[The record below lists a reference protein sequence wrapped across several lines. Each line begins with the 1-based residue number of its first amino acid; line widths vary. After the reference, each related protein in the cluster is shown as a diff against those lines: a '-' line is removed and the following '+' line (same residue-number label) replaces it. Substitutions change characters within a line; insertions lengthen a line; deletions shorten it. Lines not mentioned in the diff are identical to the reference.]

1 MLTATIALTTV
12 LSALGWSDIAVVPS
26 RAGTASA
33 PWQRTLANLDAPTDR
48 TTDTLRRYDLYDRYR
63 RDTTGTILRLEN
75 QARLTPE
82 PELVFALAELSWIE
96 ARRLDRWRK
105 PAAIDHYLDAIT
117 YAYDFLFDPDL
128 ASGRAPTDPRFRTAI
143 DLYNGG
149 LDQLL
154 RAAKAKGP
162 IEPGGTIVLK
172 VHDRELRLQ
181 VNLESS
187 PWKAEDIHE
196 LLLASDYEVTGLPTR
211 SYQYGLGAPM
221 IGIRKLEPGTGSETP
236 NGPRGPERFLPAEMA
251 FPLTAFLHPNSR
263 LRAAPADPSAT
274 RDCTLDLLDPVTIRS
289 VKFRLGD
296 QDYALGIEADFTKP
310 LATMWSRTDMSK
322 ARWTGFLRPGSAI
335 ERSGLT
341 LLRPYEPDKIPVVMV
356 HGLMSS
362 PLAWIPMINELL
374 RDPAIQKEYQF
385 LLYMYPTGV
394 PVPIAASYL
403 RDALQDLQREFA
415 PSGSNPHFNRMILLG
430 HSMGGLLSHAM
441 AVDSGNSFWEVN
453 SDRPFEQIMGPPEI
467 LNELRH
473 YTFFQ
478 AQPYISRV
486 VFLATPHRGSE
497 LARRTIGRVGSSL
510 ITEPDHYGQLL
521 ARLVK
526 DNDGD
531 LDPRQFRRLPTSI
544 ENLAV
549 DSPELLA
556 LLRMQPRPGVL
567 FHSIIGANKP
577 GPLALTTDGIVPYRS
592 SHMDGVASER
602 VVRSDHSVQKD
613 PEAIL
618 EVRRILLEHLAATP
632 AEAPIAVTPPA
643 DAPPATATSAASD
656 ALGPIGSLPPLTPPV
671 AR

>member
-1 MLTATIALTTV
+1 MLTATVV
-12 LSALGWSDIAVVPS
+12 LAAAMSALGLSDIAVVPS
-26 RAGTASA
+26 RSGDAGA
-33 PWQRTLANLDAPTDR
+33 PWQRTLAALDEPTER
-48 TTDTLRRYDLYDRYR
+48 TADTLRRYDLFDRYR
-63 RDTTGTILRLEN
+63 RDPGGALLRLEN

-82 PELVFALAELSWIE
+82 PELVYALAELSWVE
-96 ARRLDRWRK
+96 ARRLDRRRK
-105 PAAIDHYLDAIT
+105 PAALDHYLDAVT

-128 ASGRAPTDPRFRTAI
+128 AAGREPTDPRFRAAI

-149 LDQLL
+149 LDQIL
-154 RAAKAKGP
+154 RAVKAKGP
-162 IEPGGTIVLK
+162 IEPGGTILLK
-172 VHDRELRLQ
+172 VHDRELRLR

-211 SYQYGLGAPM
+211 SYQYGLGTPL
-221 IGIRKLEPGTGSETP
+221 IGIRKAAPAAE
-236 NGPRGPERFLPAEMA
+236 GPAPSGPERFLPAEMA
-251 FPLTAFLHPNSR
+251 FPLTAFLHPDSR
-263 LRAAPADPSAT
+263 LRAAPAEANTS
-274 RDCTLDLLDPVTIRS
+274 RDCTLDLIDPVAIRS
-289 VKFRLGD
+289 VKFRLGQ

-310 LATMWSRTDMSK
+310 LATMWSRTDVGK
-322 ARWTGFLRPGSAI
+322 VRWAGFLRPSAAL

-374 RDPAIQKEYQF
+374 RDPAIQKRYQF

-403 RDALQDLQREFA
+403 RDALIDARRQFDPQGTSPTFR
-415 PSGSNPHFNRMILLG
+415 RMVLLG
-430 HSMGGLLSHAM
+430 HSMGGLLSHAVS
-441 AVDSGNSFWEVN
+441 VDSGNCFWEIN
-453 SDRPFEQIMGPPEI
+453 SERAFDQIVGPPEV

-473 YTFFQ
+473 YTFFE
-478 AQPYISRV
+478 ALPFVERV

-510 ITEPDHYGQLL
+510 IAEPDHYSGLL
-521 ARLVK
+521 SRLVK

-544 ENLAV
+544 ETLEV
-549 DSPELLA
+549 DSDVLLA
-556 LLRMQPRPGVL
+556 LLRMRPRPGVTY
-567 FHSIIGANKP
+567 HSIIGANRP
-577 GPLALTTDGIVPYRS
+577 GPAAKTTDGVVPYRS
-592 SHMDGVASER
+592 SHLEGVASER

-618 EVRRILLEHLAATP
+618 EVRRILLEHLGAATAAALAGTP
-632 AEAPIAVTPPA
+632 AAAPMPT
-643 DAPPATATSAASD
+643 APPVAPEAAV
-656 ALGPIGSLPPLTPPV
+656 GSLPALTPPV